1 MEVEIL
7 SIVLKKSMLRHGIE
21 IMGFVD
27 DLDSELK
34 SSLLSI
40 VPHNRFSHKVS
51 HTRVLHN
58 WYIGLPLILFKES
71 ALLCPNLLIDLIVF
85 LPMMLKSLSLLWLR

>member
-1 MEVEIL
+1 ME
-7 SIVLKKSMLRHGIE
+7 LKLWDLLMIGIQ
-21 IMGFVD
+21 
-27 DLDSELK
+27 LK

-71 ALLCPNLLIDLIVF
+71 ALAMPELTHRFNCLLV
-85 LPMMLKSLSLLWLR
+85 MMLKSLSLLWLR